1 MAQWLI
7 NFTEEAESDIG
18 LLDGKIRTRV
28 LDKIGWLCDNF
39 EMVNHLP
46 LGYGWQ
52 GFFKLRVGDWRV
64 IYEIDYSD
72 NEITVHCIDH
82 RSKIYKK
89 PPR

>member
-7 NFTEEAESDIG
+7 NFTKEAENDIS
-18 LLDGKIRTRV
+18 LLDRNIRARV
-28 LDKIGWLCDNF
+28 LEKIGWLRDNF
-39 EMVNHLP
+39 ETVNHLP

-64 IYEIDYSD
+64 IYEINYFD